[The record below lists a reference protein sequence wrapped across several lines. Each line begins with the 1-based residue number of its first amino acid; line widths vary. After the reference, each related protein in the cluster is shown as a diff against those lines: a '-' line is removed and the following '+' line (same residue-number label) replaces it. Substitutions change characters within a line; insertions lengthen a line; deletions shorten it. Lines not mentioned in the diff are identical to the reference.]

1 MHPLWPVVDATW
13 KRRLQTEASGSPFH
27 RRNEADESRAAM
39 ADIRDA
45 TIAQFRLLP
54 GNARGFSRERLDRTD
69 AFLPIR
75 SAGVQNSLPS
85 AMPARSPGSS
95 GRRQNR
101 SQLL

>member
-1 MHPLWPVVDATW
+1 MHRLWPAADATW

-54 GNARGFSRERLDRTD
+54 GKARGFSRERLDRTD
-69 AFLPIR
+69 AFLPTR
-75 SAGVQNSLPS
+75 NADAWKHLPS
-85 AMPARSPGSS
+85 ARPARWPRSS

-101 SQLL
+101 SQ